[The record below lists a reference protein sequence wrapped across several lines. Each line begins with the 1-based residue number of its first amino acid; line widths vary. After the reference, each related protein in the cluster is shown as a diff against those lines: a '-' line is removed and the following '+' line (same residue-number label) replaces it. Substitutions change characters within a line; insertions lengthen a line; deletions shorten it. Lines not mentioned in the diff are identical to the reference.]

1 MIYLLDT
8 SALIRWLDGG
18 SHLRTTTRAL
28 IEDRTHTILVSD
40 VSWWEI
46 AVQHRSGKLALDL
59 DEGKRV
65 CEEAGLTPLALAFA
79 HIRRLITL
87 PLHHKDP
94 FDHLLIAQAAVE
106 RVPIIT
112 SDHAFAD
119 YPIEVI
125 SA

>member
-1 MIYLLDT
+1 MTYLLDT

-18 SHLRTTTRAL
+18 SQLKTTTRAL
-28 IEDRTHTILVSD
+28 IQDRTHTILVSD

-46 AVQHRSGKLALDL
+46 AVKNRSGKLALDL

-65 CEEAGLTPLALAFA
+65 SDEAGLTPLALAFA
-79 HIRRLITL
+79 HIARVLAL
-87 PLHHKDP
+87 PMHHKDP
-94 FDHLLIAQAAVE
+94 FDHLLIAQSAVE

-112 SDHAFAD
+112 SDRAFAD
-119 YPIEVI
+119 YPVEVI